1 MRFRMYKRK
10 IVAEVI
16 KRIKG
21 RRIFIQVLAGPRQTG
36 KTTIAGQVIKSAGLS
51 ARYASADDP
60 VLKNTIWIEE
70 QWQAARIK
78 AGKSRRNTLLVLDEI
93 QKISNWS
100 ERVKQLWD
108 EDSAEGIPL
117 QVIIL
122 GSSPL
127 LLQRGLGESLA
138 GRFEVIYVP
147 HWSFQEMHSAFGW
160 DLDKYIFFG
169 GYPGSAALIKNFS
182 RWSSYIRDSLI
193 ETTLSRD
200 ILLMTRIDKPV
211 LLRRLFEIGCLY
223 SGQVL
228 SYQKIMGQLQDAG
241 NTTTL
246 AHYLDLLSAAGLV
259 TGLQKYAGRIHRRR
273 ASSPKFQ
280 ILNNALKT
288 AQMNLSFKKAKN
300 NGEIWGRLTESAVGA
315 GLYNSIK
322 GTDIEL
328 FYWAG
333 GNYEVDFILHRAG
346 EIAAIEVKS
355 GRNKFKLDGMEKFSG
370 QFPKA
375 KKILVG
381 SKGIPVEQFLGI
393 DPKDLF

>member
-1 MRFRMYKRK
+1 MYRRK
-10 IVAEVI
+10 IAAEVI

-36 KTTIAGQVIKSAGLS
+36 KTTIARQVIKAAGLS
-51 ARYASADDP
+51 ARYASADEP
-60 VLKNTIWIEE
+60 VLKNTVWIEE

-78 AGKSRRNTLLVLDEI
+78 AGKIGKKTLLVLDEI
-93 QKISNWS
+93 QKIPNWS

-108 EDSAEGIPL
+108 EDSAHGLAL

-138 GRFEVIYVP
+138 GRFEIIHVP
-147 HWSFQEMHSAFGW
+147 HWSFNEMHSAFGW

-169 GYPGSAALIKNFS
+169 GYPGGSGLIKNFN
-182 RWSSYIRDSLI
+182 RWSAYIRDSLI

-200 ILLMTRIDKPV
+200 ILLMARVDKPA
-211 LLRRLFEIGCLY
+211 LLRRLFEISCLY
-223 SGQVL
+223 SGQIL
-228 SYQKIMGQLQDAG
+228 SYQKMVGQLQDAG

-273 ASSPKFQ
+273 ASSPKLQ
-280 ILNNALKT
+280 VLNNALKT
-288 AQMNLSFKKAKN
+288 AQMNLSFQKARK

-315 GLYNSIK
+315 GLYNSTK

-328 FYWAG
+328 LYWAG

-355 GRNKFKLDGMEKFSG
+355 GRNKFKLTGMEKFSR

-381 SKGIPVEQFLGI
+381 AKGIPIGQFLKI
-393 DPKDLF
+393 APKDLF